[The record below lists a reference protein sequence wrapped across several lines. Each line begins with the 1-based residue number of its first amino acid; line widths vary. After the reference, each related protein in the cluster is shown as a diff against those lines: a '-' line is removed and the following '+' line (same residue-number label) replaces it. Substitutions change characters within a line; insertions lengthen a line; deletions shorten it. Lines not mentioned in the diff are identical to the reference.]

1 MRGRTLATL
10 LAALPALAAA
20 HSADGV
26 SRTAY
31 LTLAPGELR
40 LELAVTPG
48 HGTGA
53 ELVASID
60 ADGDETLT
68 DPETRAWAERE
79 LARSELTLDGA
90 PAAWTLEGVEVPPMG
105 ALAADAGS
113 VVIHARASRPGSAGP
128 RVLRYRGGDTP
139 GASRWTANVFVAP
152 EAKDS
157 HAVTG
162 QARGDGGRT
171 LTVRY
176 VVDRPGDGA

>member
-1 MRGRTLATL
+1 M
-10 LAALPALAAA
+10 
-20 HSADGV
+20 

-31 LTLAPGELR
+31 LILAPGELR

-60 ADGDETLT
+60 ADEDGALT

-79 LARSELTLDGA
+79 LARSELTLDGVRAA
-90 PAAWTLEGVEVPPMG
+90 PALEGVDVPPMA

-113 VVIHARASRPGSAGP
+113 VVIHASAPRPGGAGP
-128 RVLRYRGGDTP
+128 RVLRYRGGNDEP
-139 GASRWTANVFVAP
+139 AAGRWTVNVFVAP
-152 EAKDS
+152 GAEDS

-176 VVDRPGDGA
+176 VVDRPGDGT